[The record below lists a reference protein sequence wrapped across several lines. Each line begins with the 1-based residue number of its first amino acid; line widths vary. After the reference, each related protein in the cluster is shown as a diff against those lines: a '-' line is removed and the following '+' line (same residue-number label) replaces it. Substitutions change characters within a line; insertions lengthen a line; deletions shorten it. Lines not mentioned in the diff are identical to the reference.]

1 MKTIA
6 HLCWKK
12 LGAVPAPAVAV
23 SLCLLLGGINPV
35 ADDSESILQL
45 PGCGDPILP
54 LLGTAGNY
62 FKKKTGAG
70 SARFCLWGGCCSE
83 GWVPPLVFTTSCQA
97 LLCPG
102 ALRRVWAETLNAAIP
117 RQRSWL

>member
-1 MKTIA
+1 MA

-12 LGAVPAPAVAV
+12 LGTVPAPAMAV
-23 SLCLLLGGINPV
+23 SLCLLLGALSPV
-35 ADDSESILQL
+35 ANDSESILQL
-45 PGCGDPILP
+45 PGCGEPTIP

-62 FKKKTGAG
+62 FKEKTGAG

-83 GWVPPLVFTTSCQA
+83 SWVQPLVFIASCQA

-102 ALRRVWAETLNAAIP
+102 AQSWVWAETLNAAIP
-117 RQRSWL
+117 